1 MSEPSILSSDSS
13 QAVNSPLSK
22 SRRLLIVGAVIV
34 AVVAVGAV
42 VKTSGGVG
50 GSRSGTIASNL
61 GENSRLA
68 AGNEH
73 VCTIRADSTV
83 WCWGKGYYGELGV
96 EETYRLPPQLLTS
109 TPVQVPTSDVSDA
122 RSLAA
127 GLNHTCALLNDGRV
141 KCWGRNDSWQTNSYP
156 GDPWAPTFVKVGC
169 CSAADADPLENVK
182 AIAAGD
188 NHTCALLND
197 GKVNC
202 WGKNNKGQLGRGY
215 TDPPLRNIT
224 NRPSRVLL
232 DNSDPWSPVSLKNV
246 VAISAAGD
254 HTCALLSDTSVKCWG
269 GGEYGALGNGESKD
283 SSLPVSVHK
292 SLTDESNLVDVAS
305 LAVGSRHT
313 CILNTSGRASCW
325 GSNVWGQLG
334 NNPLAGTTAFS
345 LKKAPVE
352 VDSDD
357 EFSNIATSSF
367 TTCAILKSTKAVQCW
382 GLNYSG
388 QVGDGTVINRQQ
400 PVNVEGDGN
409 YNVELALGKAF
420 SCSLASTQAIRCWGD
435 NSEGQLGNGTTN
447 YSTTNYRNTAG
458 FVIFP

>member
-83 WCWGKGYYGELGV
+83 WCWGEGYYGELGV
-96 EETYRLPPQLLTS
+96 EETYHSYPDTVS
-109 TPVQVPTSDVSDA
+109 TPVQVATSDVSDA

-141 KCWGRNDSWQTNSYP
+141 KCWGRNDSGQTNSYP
-156 GDPWAPTFVKVGC
+156 GDSWAPTFVRGL
-169 CSAADADPLENVK
+169 SGAPDDLLENVK

-197 GKVNC
+197 GEVNC
-202 WGKNNKGQLGRGY
+202 WGKNNKGQHGRGNM
-215 TDPPLRNIT
+215 DPNNFVSRVRSGSSFDSPPLE
-224 NRPSRVLL
+224 
-232 DNSDPWSPVSLKNV
+232 NV
-246 VAISAAGD
+246 IAISAGGD
-254 HTCALLSDTSVKCWG
+254 HTCALLSDTQSVLPTTTVKCWG

-283 SSLPVSVHK
+283 SSVPVFVHT

-305 LAVGSRHT
+305 LAVGPVHT
-313 CILNTSGRASCW
+313 CILNTSGKASCW

-357 EFSNIATSSF
+357 EFSNIATSTF

-435 NSEGQLGNGTTN
+435 NSEGQLGDGTTN
-447 YSTTNYRNTAG
+447 DRNTAG
-458 FVIFP
+458 IVLFP

>member
-1 MSEPSILSSDSS
+1 MSEHSVFSSDSS

-34 AVVAVGAV
+34 VVVALVAV

-68 AGNEH
+68 AGGDH
-73 VCTIRADSTV
+73 VCTIRSDSTV
-83 WCWGKGYYGELGV
+83 WCWGGNTRGELGV
-96 EETYRLPPQLLTS
+96 ENTYLISLDVDSLLTVP
-109 TPVQVPTSDVSDA
+109 TPVQVSPSQLSDV

-127 GLNHTCALLNDGRV
+127 GLDHTCALLNDGRVKCWGHNAYGQTNPSTAGNFSQGPSFVTVPWYNNPQVPLENVKAIAAGYNHTCALLNDGRV
-141 KCWGRNDSWQTNSYP
+141 KCWGN
-156 GDPWAPTFVKVGC
+156 
-169 CSAADADPLENVK
+169 
-182 AIAAGD
+182 
-188 NHTCALLND
+188 
-197 GKVNC
+197 
-202 WGKNNKGQLGRGY
+202 NNKGQLGQG
-215 TDPPLRNIT
+215 TLSLPT
-224 NRPSRVLL
+224 QVLL
-232 DNSDPWSPVSLKNV
+232 VSSTETYSLENV
-246 VAISAAGD
+246 TAISAGGD

-269 GGEYGALGNGESKD
+269 DGEFGALGNGESED
-283 SSLPVSVHK
+283 SSLPVSVQK

-305 LAVGSRHT
+305 LAVGPVHA
-313 CILNTSGRASCW
+313 CILNTSGKASCW

-357 EFSNIATSSF
+357 EFSNIATSTF

-382 GLNYSG
+382 GKNNYG
-388 QVGDGTVINRQQ
+388 QVGDGTSINRQQ
-400 PVNVEGDGN
+400 PVNVSGDGN
-409 YNVELALGKAF
+409 YNVELALGIDLF
-420 SCSLASTQAIRCWGD
+420 SCSLASTEAIRCWGH
-435 NSEGQLGNGTTN
+435 NNKGQLGDGTK
-447 YSTTNYRNTAG
+447 SGRNAAG

>member
-1 MSEPSILSSDSS
+1 MSEPSILSSNSS

-34 AVVAVGAV
+34 ALVAVGAV

-61 GENSRLA
+61 GKNSRLA

-109 TPVQVPTSDVSDA
+109 TPVQVATSDVSDA

-141 KCWGRNDSWQTNSYP
+141 KCWGRNDSGQTNSYP
-156 GDPWAPTFVKVGC
+156 GDSWAPTFVKVPSGT
-169 CSAADADPLENVK
+169 AAPDVPLENVK
-182 AIAAGD
+182 AIAAGY
-188 NHTCALLND
+188 NHTCALKND
-197 GKVNC
+197 GGVSC

-215 TDPPLRNIT
+215 TDPSNT
-224 NRPSRVLL
+224 VSRV
-232 DNSDPWSPVSLKNV
+232 WSGSSFDSPPLKNV

-254 HTCALLSDTSVKCWG
+254 HTCALLSFTSVKCWG

-292 SLTDESNLVDVAS
+292 SLTDERNLVDVAS
-305 LAVGSRHT
+305 LAVGPVHT
-313 CILNTSGRASCW
+313 CILNTSGKASCW

-382 GLNYSG
+382 GQNSFG
-388 QVGDGTVINRQQ
+388 QVGDGTNINRQQ
-400 PVNVEGDGN
+400 PVNVSGDGN
-409 YNVELALGKAF
+409 YNVELALGIDFF
-420 SCSLASTQAIRCWGD
+420 SCSLASTQAIRCWG
-435 NSEGQLGNGTTN
+435 NNGEGQLGDGTTN
-447 YSTTNYRNTAG
+447 DRNTAG

>member
-1 MSEPSILSSDSS
+1 MSEPSILSSNSS

-34 AVVAVGAV
+34 ALVAVGAV

-61 GENSRLA
+61 GENSRLS

-83 WCWGKGYYGELGV
+83 WCWGEGYYGELGV

-109 TPVQVPTSDVSDA
+109 TPVQVATSDVSDA

-141 KCWGRNDSWQTNSYP
+141 KCWGRNDSGQTNSYP
-156 GDPWAPTFVKVGC
+156 GDSWAPTFVKVPSGT
-169 CSAADADPLENVK
+169 AAPDVPLENVK
-182 AIAAGD
+182 AIAAGY
-188 NHTCALLND
+188 NHTCALKND
-197 GKVNC
+197 GGVSC

-215 TDPPLRNIT
+215 TDPSNT
-224 NRPSRVLL
+224 VSRV
-232 DNSDPWSPVSLKNV
+232 WSGSSFDSPPLKNV

-269 GGEYGALGNGESKD
+269 DGGYGALGNGESKD

-292 SLTDESNLVDVAS
+292 SLTDERNLVDVAS
-305 LAVGSRHT
+305 LAVGPVHT
-313 CILNTSGRASCW
+313 CILNTSGKASCW

-458 FVIFP
+458 